1 MRKVSKN
8 ALALAMDQAELKI
21 REELAAKI
29 AQIRKELP
37 ESSVSYSYTVIPSV
51 LLQLVNQL
59 H

>member
-37 ESSVSYSYTVIPSV
+37 
-51 LLQLVNQL
+51 
-59 H
+59 